1 MLLHMSKPLAS
12 VSCARQT
19 KVFKV
24 TNVVI
29 MEHNNIVINL
39 KVIACLQPYQRL
51 NTRETLFHLNKY
63 KYIPEWVQRWFEG
76 SSRDSDFSRIND
88 LYTAAVECKVD
99 LFHLTRSIRGLQSLK
114 KTYVGDTTMVARIDT
129 LIENITSV
137 VETSGDK

>member
-1 MLLHMSKPLAS
+1 
-12 VSCARQT
+12 
-19 KVFKV
+19 
-24 TNVVI
+24 
-29 MEHNNIVINL
+29 MEHTNIIINL

-76 SSRDSDFSRIND
+76 SSRDSDFTRISD
-88 LYTAAVECKVD
+88 LYTAALERNVE
-99 LFHLTRSIRGLQSLK
+99 LLHLTRSINGLQALK
-114 KTYVGDTTMVARIDT
+114 KTYAGDTTMVARIDT

>member
-1 MLLHMSKPLAS
+1 MLNHLAS
-12 VSCARQT
+12 VSCVKQI

-24 TNVVI
+24 ADVLLMDTSHV
-29 MEHNNIVINL
+29 NIIINL

-51 NTRETLFHLNKY
+51 NTRETLFHLNNY

-88 LYTAAVECKVD
+88 LYIAAVECKVD

-114 KTYVGDTTMVARIDT
+114 KTYAGDTTMVARIDT
-129 LIENITSV
+129 LIEHITST
-137 VETSGDK
+137 VETSDGKEV